1 MASPGVEEGETGRGF
16 VKPVRDREDLLRAA
30 RSVAE
35 HLSA

>member
-1 MASPGVEEGETGRGF
+1 

-35 HLSA
+35 HFAAERMMIVSS